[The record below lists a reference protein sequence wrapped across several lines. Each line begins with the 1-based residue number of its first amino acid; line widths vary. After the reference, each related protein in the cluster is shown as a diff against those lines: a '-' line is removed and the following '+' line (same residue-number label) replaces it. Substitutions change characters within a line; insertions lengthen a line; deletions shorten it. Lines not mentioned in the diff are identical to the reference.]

1 MLLAYLTKCLSYI
14 LLAHNRQALKKIFV
28 SGIAAAFIISFLWAV
43 SLLSGYQWII
53 GSFGATI
60 FLLLVATES
69 EFSQPKNLLGGHLL
83 ASLIGLALMEAIGPE
98 IWVLSLGLCLTL
110 VMMQIL
116 RVSHPPAASNPVIIF
131 YADPD
136 WSFILVPTALGACM
150 LIAFGHFY
158 QKILRRIM

>member
-1 MLLAYLTKCLSYI
+1 MLFVYLTKCLNYI
-14 LLAHNRQALKKIFV
+14 QLAHNIQALKRIFI

-43 SLLSGYQWII
+43 SMLSGYQWII

-158 QKILRRIM
+158 QKILRRIN